1 MRNRTHTI
9 LERRRRTLTRV
20 HGWRPVIAFLAILAI
35 VLQSFIVQT
44 HIHNP
49 QPAAAFSSLA
59 KSSDGGA
66 SGTTDSKFPI
76 SDDTA
81 NCRLCQELAYA
92 GRFVAPSSTLLI
104 VPTIVAWLLIVFL
117 HSATI
122 PSARS
127 YVWRSRAPPAHS

>member
-1 MRNRTHTI
+1 MRNRTQTRF
-9 LERRRRTLTRV
+9 ERRRALLRV
-20 HGWRPVIAFLAILAI
+20 QGWRPVIAFLAVFAI

-49 QPAAAFSSLA
+49 QSAASSSLA
-59 KSSDGGA
+59 KSAEGDA
-66 SGTTDSKFPI
+66 SGTTHSKFPV

-81 NCRLCQELAYA
+81 NCRLCQELGYA

-104 VPTIVAWLLIVFL
+104 VPVIVAWLLIVFL

>member
-1 MRNRTHTI
+1 MRNRTHRR
-9 LERRRRTLTRV
+9 LERRGAALLRV
-20 HGWRPVIAFLAILAI
+20 QGWRPLIAFLAIFAV

-49 QPAAAFSSLA
+49 QPAASSSLA
-59 KSSDGGA
+59 KSADGGA
-66 SGTTDSKFPI
+66 SGPTDSKFPI

-92 GRFVAPSSTLLI
+92 GRFVAPSCTLLI
-104 VPTIVAWLLIVFL
+104 VPIIVAWLLIVFL

>member
-1 MRNRTHTI
+1 MR
-9 LERRRRTLTRV
+9 V
-20 HGWRPVIAFLAILAI
+20 QGWRSVMAFLAVFAI
-35 VLQSFIVQT
+35 VLQSFVVQT

-49 QPAAAFSSLA
+49 QPVASSSLA